1 MAVSGIIKKI
11 AVAVALMTGLACSQS
26 ALGQSDNYPSRE
38 IKIICAFPA
47 GSGADIW
54 VRFFAEQARPLLKQP
69 VLVENRVGASG
80 LMATTAAAKSKPD
93 GYTLFMHSP
102 TSLAANYF
110 MFKDKP
116 IDPSKEMITVA
127 SLFKFTFYLTV
138 AANKPWKDVKDL
150 IADLRIKGD
159 KASYATTAPPGQ
171 LMGSLFKEILQL
183 KALEVPYRTGP
194 DALND
199 YLSGAIDYG
208 FQDGVFALA
217 QQRAGNLR
225 VLAIGSRERMNS
237 HPDIPTL
244 HEIGVE
250 GLDVPGFF
258 GILAPTGT
266 PQPIIERLNEVFRDV
281 VASPAAQEFIVRSG
295 GEPLSL
301 SSPDAQKRFHDSFE
315 EWGRLIKVARIEPK
329 G

>member
-1 MAVSGIIKKI
+1 MNGPFKKL
-11 AVAVALMTGLACSQS
+11 ATAVALMTGLACTQS
-26 ALGQSDNYPSRE
+26 ALAQSDTYPSRE
-38 IKIICAFPA
+38 VKIICAFPA

-80 LMATTAAAKSKPD
+80 LMATTTAAKSKPD

-116 IDPSKEMITVA
+116 IDPSKEMVTVA

-138 AANKPWKDVKDL
+138 AANKPWKDVKEL
-150 IADLRIKGD
+150 IADLRVKGD
-159 KASYATTAPPGQ
+159 KASVATTAPPGQ
-171 LMGSLFKEILQL
+171 LMGALFKDILQL

-194 DALND
+194 EALND

-225 VLAIGSRERMNS
+225 VLGIGSRERLTS

-244 HEIGVE
+244 HEMGVE

-258 GILAPTGT
+258 GVLAPTGT
-266 PQPIIERLNEVFRDV
+266 PQPVIDKLNGVFREV
-281 VASPAAQEFIVRSG
+281 VASPVTQEFIIRSG
-295 GEPLSL
+295 GEPMSL
-301 SSPDAQKRFHDSFE
+301 SSVDAQKRFLDSFD
-315 EWGRLIKVARIEPK
+315 EWGRLIKVAKIEPK

>member
-1 MAVSGIIKKI
+1 MSAICKKTI
-11 AVAVALMTGLACSQS
+11 VAIALMLGLAYGRPTM
-26 ALGQSDNYPSRE
+26 AQSDNYPSRE
-38 IKIICAFPA
+38 VKIICAFPA

-69 VLVENRVGASG
+69 ILVENRVGASG

-93 GYTLFMHSP
+93 GHTLFMHSP

-110 MFKDKP
+110 MFKEKP
-116 IDPSKEMITVA
+116 IDPSKEMVNVA

-138 AANKPWKDVKDL
+138 AANKPWKDVKEL
-150 IADLRIKGD
+150 IAELRMKGA
-159 KASYATTAPPGQ
+159 KVSFATTAPPGQ

-183 KALEVPYRTGP
+183 EALEVPYRTGP

-225 VLAIGSRERMNS
+225 VLAIGSRERLSS
-237 HPDIPTL
+237 HPEIPTL
-244 HEIGVE
+244 HEMGVE

-258 GILAPTGT
+258 GVLAPTGT
-266 PQPIIERLNEVFRDV
+266 PQPIVEKLNAIFREVI
-281 VASPAAQEFIVRSG
+281 ASPQAQDFIIRSG
-295 GEPLSL
+295 GEPHSL
-301 SSPDAQKRFHDSFE
+301 SSTDSQRKFIESFE
-315 EWGRLIKVARIEPK
+315 EWGRLIKIAKIQPK

>member
-1 MAVSGIIKKI
+1 MSGAFKKWAVT
-11 AVAVALMTGLACSQS
+11 VAVMAGFSCGQAALA
-26 ALGQSDNYPSRE
+26 QSDAYPSRE
-38 IKIICAFPA
+38 VKIICAFPA

-80 LMATTAAAKSKPD
+80 LMATTAAAKAKAD

-110 MFKDKP
+110 MFKDRP
-116 IDPSKEMITVA
+116 VDPSKEMVTIA

-138 AANKPWKDVKDL
+138 AANKPWKDVKEL

-159 KASYATTAPPGQ
+159 KASFATTAPPGQ
-171 LMGSLFKEILQL
+171 LMGALFKDILQL
-183 KALEVPYRTGP
+183 KALEVTYRTGP
-194 DALND
+194 DTVND

-208 FQDGVFALA
+208 FHDGVFALA

-225 VLAIGSRERMNS
+225 VLGIGSKERLSS
-237 HPDIPTL
+237 HPEIPTL
-244 HEIGVE
+244 NEMGVT

-258 GILAPTGT
+258 GVLAPNGT
-266 PQPIIERLNEVFRDV
+266 PQPVVEKLNAVFREV
-281 VASPAAQEFIVRSG
+281 VATPAAQEFIIRSG
-295 GEPLSL
+295 GEPLGL
-301 SSPDAQKRFHDSFE
+301 SSTDAQKRFLDSFD
-315 EWGRLIKVARIEPK
+315 EWGRLIKLAKIEPK

>member
-1 MAVSGIIKKI
+1 MNGIKRKI
-11 AVAVALMTGLACSQS
+11 ALAVALLTSIAS
-26 ALGQSDNYPSRE
+26 APSVHAQVDNYPSRE
-38 IKIICAFPA
+38 VKIICAFPA

-80 LMATTAAAKSKPD
+80 LMATTAAARAKPD

-116 IDPSKEMITVA
+116 IDPSKEMITTA

-138 AANKPWKDVKDL
+138 AANKPWKDVKEL
-150 IADLRIKGD
+150 IADLRHKGD

-171 LMGSLFKEILQL
+171 LMGSLFKEILKLQ
-183 KALEVPYRTGP
+183 ALEVPYRTGP
-194 DALND
+194 EALND

-225 VLAIGSRERMNS
+225 VLGIGSRDRLTS

-244 HEIGVE
+244 HEMGVE

-266 PQPIIERLNEVFRDV
+266 PQHIIEKLNVVFREV
-281 VASPAAQEFIVRSG
+281 VATPQAQEFIIRSG

-301 SSPDAQKRFHDSFE
+301 SSTDAQKRFIDSFE
-315 EWGRLIKVARIEPK
+315 EWGRLIKIAKIEPK